1 MYVELHARSAFSF
14 LEGASIPEALAEAC
28 AEQAIPAIALLD
40 RDGVYGSPR
49 MHMAAQKVGL
59 KAHVGA
65 EVSLEDALFGEAARC
80 RYPLLVETKAGYQ
93 NLCRLITNYK
103 LRERSKGEG
112 AATFNE
118 LEQYA
123 AGLICLTGG
132 EEGPLAEALIRGGY
146 DEGVR
151 TVERLVQT
159 FGRKS
164 VYVELQRHRNREQEA
179 RNKAAVSIA
188 QSLRLPLLATNGVCY
203 AKPHERQVLDVLT
216 AIRSHTSLEGAGLA
230 LQGNAERYLRSPQEM
245 RALFADLPEA
255 IDNSAELSQRARSVT
270 PPLEHLKNL
279 SKWPTVGEFV
289 GTLNKNRG
297 KSRAITSNRRSAT

>member
-14 LEGASIPEALAEAC
+14 LEGASVPEALAEAC

-49 MHMAAQKVGL
+49 MHMAAQKEGL

-65 EVSLEDALFGEAARC
+65 EVSIEDALFGEAARC

-93 NLCRLITNYK
+93 NLCRLITNYN

-146 DEGVR
+146 DEGMR
-151 TVERLVQT
+151 TLERLVQT
-159 FGRKS
+159 FGRKC

-203 AKPHERQVLDVLT
+203 ANPQEIRRAGRCHDRECHHLSRQV
-216 AIRSHTSLEGAGLA
+216 G
-230 LQGNAERYLRSPQEM
+230 
-245 RALFADLPEA
+245 
-255 IDNSAELSQRARSVT
+255 SA
-270 PPLEHLKNL
+270 
-279 SKWPTVGEFV
+279 
-289 GTLNKNRG
+289 
-297 KSRAITSNRRSAT
+297 